1 MKRLL
6 PFALAAMLVA
16 NFGCHLFSR
25 SKKPAVP
32 KESTTVAA
40 DDEKDFMQRWIDK
53 RTAELVTQGMSPG
66 TARENATAEF
76 KARYSYLDVV
86 RQAK

>member
-1 MKRLL
+1 
-6 PFALAAMLVA
+6 MLVA
-16 NFGCHLFSR
+16 NFGCHLFSK

-32 KESTTVAA
+32 KESTTPAA

-53 RTAELVTQGMSPG
+53 RTTELVTQGMTAG
-66 TARENATAEF
+66 TARANATAEF

-86 RQAK
+86 QRSK